1 MTKIV
6 VWLGVHGNCILL
18 LFFFFL
24 FSRVLREW
32 NYGSYYYYKCV
43 DVKIAVGY
51 WFENFS
57 SNNGKKKIFL
67 EYFLIILWISKSDK
81 DTNKYNC
88 RKGKVNE
95 NDGTKTILI
104 KINSN
109 IIRNCEI
116 IIFLFFLREG
126 RNFNYLLWIILI
138 VNYNS
143 LYFILFKKKKYKFLS
158 EN

>member
-1 MTKIV
+1 M
-6 VWLGVHGNCILL
+6 
-18 LFFFFL
+18 
-24 FSRVLREW
+24 
-32 NYGSYYYYKCV
+32 
-43 DVKIAVGY
+43 KIAVGY

-67 EYFLIILWISKSDK
+67 EYFLIILWIKSKSDK

-116 IIFLFFLREG
+116 IIFLSFFEG
-126 RNFNYLLWIILI
+126 REEL
-138 VNYNS
+138 
-143 LYFILFKKKKYKFLS
+143 
-158 EN
+158 